1 MQTIN
6 ESAKQVPA
14 VAPEVATVAPAA
26 ASGDA
31 KVAIAFIKSDKD
43 GDLAAACN
51 RILTAMTGNAGYS
64 APVPTLAS
72 LTTAHDAFVA
82 AVQANDGGSKA
93 VVARNQA
100 RTTLALA
107 MRRLAAYVQHACE
120 GNLLV
125 LLASGFPAQR
135 QRSAGVVQPLPA
147 PTGLKLRQGNASGQV
162 IARCNQ
168 VRSAR
173 LYQWRHATAEAPTMW
188 TIEDTTSTVA
198 YTFTGLTPGTQYLL
212 QVRAFGKRG
221 ATDWSDSAT
230 LIAT

>member
-1 MQTIN
+1 MQSIN

-14 VAPEVATVAPAA
+14 IAPEVVTVAPSVAL
-26 ASGDA
+26 GDA
-31 KVAIAFIKSDKD
+31 KVAAAFIKSNKD
-43 GDLAAACN
+43 GELAAACD
-51 RILTAMTGNAGYS
+51 RILAAMTGNASYP
-64 APVPTLAS
+64 APAPTLAS

-82 AVQANDGGSKA
+82 AVQANDGGTKA

-100 RTTLALA
+100 RAALALA
-107 MRRLAAYVQHACE
+107 MRRLAAYVQHACD

-125 LLASGFPAQR
+125 LLSSGYPAQR
-135 QRSAGVVQPLPA
+135 QRSVGVVGPLLA
-147 PTGLKLRQGNASGQV
+147 PIGVKLRRGNASGQV
-162 IARCNQ
+162 IARCAQ

-173 LYQWRHATAEAPTMW
+173 LYQWRYAIAQAPTMW

-198 YTFTGLTPGTQYLL
+198 YTFTGMIPGTQYLL

-230 LIAT
+230 LIVT